1 MTNIAMENP
10 KKNKWRSS
18 KRWEN
23 HLFRLGPWLNH
34 GDLLV
39 ITRDSRWMRSDPSN
53 DVDPVD
59 PASWRRP
66 KPGWTGPASDFGT
79 VSPRNFMGSQGTK
92 I

>member
-1 MTNIAMENP
+1 MEVY
-10 KKNKWRSS
+10 S
-18 KRWEN
+18 WEN

-79 VSPRNFMGSQGTK
+79 SPRNLWEVKAQKSEFHHV
-92 I
+92 